1 MPNLPRRHS
10 PLRERNSRHT
20 ENERTTLAAT
30 EDAPVATA
38 MVTSDEQKESATFI
52 ARKPSVPSTI
62 DELTDGEQNK
72 AKHAIGM
79 FKRTIED
86 KIFIVDYEK
95 SFFEVCKDFLALTI
109 RGERSLDIICRPWAP
124 ELKTDK
130 REDQSKGNPE
140 VQPTWLITTET
151 TAFGLRPDGNYSRR
165 NADTLVGPPGSGK
178 RNYNVCAQTKVT
190 AN

>member
-72 AKHAIGM
+72 AKRAIGM

-109 RGERSLDIICRPWAP
+109 RGERSLDIICRP
-124 ELKTDK
+124 
-130 REDQSKGNPE
+130 
-140 VQPTWLITTET
+140 
-151 TAFGLRPDGNYSRR
+151 
-165 NADTLVGPPGSGK
+165 
-178 RNYNVCAQTKVT
+178 
-190 AN
+190 